1 MGMDG
6 GMAWWN
12 RDRDAGLGFLLEANR
27 SLWTDLRNHCMV
39 EGRKGRTERP
49 NRLAPLPS
57 PPSQKCYG
65 TLSPSL
71 GFTEAL
77 RGRALARSPVS
88 PR

>member
-1 MGMDG
+1 M
-6 GMAWWN
+6 GMAWWIH
-12 RDRDAGLGFLLEANR
+12 DRDAGLGFLLEANR

-39 EGRKGRTERP
+39 EQSKEGQR
-49 NRLAPLPS
+49 APIVSLLS